1 MERIGI
7 PFHFKE
13 EHFEIVAPEFLI
25 PTIEATIRSV
35 LPRAQFGTG
44 MKLTAHYKWED
55 DSSLPLQVGI
65 NLSETTPWVYSDS
78 EILDPVYIE
87 VDRKRRIKERI
98 RLGVQRVLEERFALS
113 TGSWGILKGVRP
125 TKLVHSLHDRG
136 FFNDQIEFLLQ
147 DVYALNSEKIDLL
160 MDVVERQRN
169 FFNPSVNNPI
179 SVYVGIPFCPTRC
192 SYCSFAAYPLKT
204 HGHLFNDFLQALKSE
219 IEQLGALIKDIGL
232 DVETIYLGGGTP
244 TTVQGKDLSEL
255 LDLIQENFI
264 TDNTTEF
271 TVEAGRPET
280 LLADTIGILKKA
292 GVDRISINPQSMH
305 DATLKAIGREHT
317 VKQVYEAFS
326 LARDAGIPIIN
337 MDIILGL
344 PGEELIHVEKTL
356 ERVFNLKP
364 DNLTVHSLA
373 LKRASRLKK
382 TFEQEFIAHKQGEVM
397 ARLAR
402 EVALSAGMVPYYLYR
417 QRHIL
422 GDLENVGYAFPQ
434 TESVYNIQMMEE
446 RQTVLGLG
454 GGSITKLVSPDLSLK
469 RLVNPKCPASYSQLV
484 KGGIKPKIDQIR
496 KHLVV

>member
-1 MERIGI
+1 
-7 PFHFKE
+7 
-13 EHFEIVAPEFLI
+13 
-25 PTIEATIRSV
+25 
-35 LPRAQFGTG
+35 
-44 MKLTAHYKWED
+44 
-55 DSSLPLQVGI
+55 LQVGI

-317 VKQVYEAFS
+317 VKHVYEAFS

-344 PGEELIHVEKTL
+344 PGEELIHVEK
-356 ERVFNLKP
+356 
-364 DNLTVHSLA
+364 H
-373 LKRASRLKK
+373 
-382 TFEQEFIAHKQGEVM
+382 
-397 ARLAR
+397 
-402 EVALSAGMVPYYLYR
+402 LSGC
-417 QRHIL
+417 
-422 GDLENVGYAFPQ
+422 
-434 TESVYNIQMMEE
+434 
-446 RQTVLGLG
+446 
-454 GGSITKLVSPDLSLK
+454 SI
-469 RLVNPKCPASYSQLV
+469 
-484 KGGIKPKIDQIR
+484 
-496 KHLVV
+496 